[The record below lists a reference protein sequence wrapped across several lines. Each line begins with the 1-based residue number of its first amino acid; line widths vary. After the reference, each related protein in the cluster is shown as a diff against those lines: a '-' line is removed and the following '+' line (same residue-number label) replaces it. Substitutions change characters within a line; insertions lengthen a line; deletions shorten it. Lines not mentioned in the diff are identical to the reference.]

1 MRSKIIQPTITSL
14 IFCTMIFGCSQD
26 TEQYDVLMAENS
38 QLSISYDQQLAATRE
53 AVERADSL
61 QTIVHD
67 LAQEVQEL
75 RGDAPVFNASEA
87 DEAAIE
93 ALVNNL
99 HRGWASMFKTDNT
112 NEVLK
117 YFLPKY
123 TTSAIRINTENVPSV
138 RRNNDSSFEEFL
150 DQLLATNNIS
160 LSFGE
165 TKFLYTEVKGDVF
178 VTSYTTTLRVYENN
192 QQRHTS
198 SLVTQLSGERKGEWK
213 VGDYHWASFN
223 Y

>member
-1 MRSKIIQPTITSL
+1 MKSKIRQSTMTSL
-14 IFCTMIFGCSQD
+14 IVCTMIFGCSQD
-26 TEQYDVLMAENS
+26 TEQYDVLNAENS
-38 QLSISYDQQLAATRE
+38 RLTIGYEEQLAATRE

-75 RGDAPVFNASEA
+75 TGDAPVFNASEA

-93 ALVNNL
+93 TLVNNL
-99 HRGWASMFKTDNT
+99 HRGWASMFKTNNSND
-112 NEVLK
+112 VLK
-117 YFLPKY
+117 YFLPNS
-123 TTSAIRINTENVPSV
+123 TTSAIRINTDNVPSV
-138 RRNNDSSFEEFL
+138 RRKNDSSFEEFL
-150 DQLLATNNIS
+150 NQLLAANNVS

-178 VTSYTTTLRVYENN
+178 VTSYRTTLRVYENN
-192 QQRHTS
+192 QLRHTS
-198 SLVTQLSGERKGEWK
+198 SLVTQLSGEREGEWK
-213 VGDYHWASFN
+213 VGDYHWVTFN